1 MHIIGPF
8 FYGIGT
14 GFLMSVLLGVIF
26 FMLIQAGLKYHWK
39 KGFNIAAGVITGDII
54 YVILAISFTGAI
66 AAFLAKNE
74 HTIAIVGGVILLI
87 MGVAAILKKR
97 QIPGTDEKIS
107 SLKNARDFYFK
118 PLLINLV
125 NPANAAWW
133 LGLYSMPPALH
144 YATDQKI
151 IFAAGA
157 ICTVFFTEV
166 GVAATASKLKKYIT
180 PATIHKVDVGVGILL
195 MAVGVRLVLKGT
207 GIG

>member
-1 MHIIGPF
+1 MHILGPF

-39 KGFNIAAGVITGDII
+39 KGFNIAAGVITGDILF
-54 YVILAISFTGAI
+54 VILAISFTGAI
-66 AAFLAKNE
+66 ASFLAKNE
-74 HTIAIVGGVILLI
+74 NTIATVGGAVLLV
-87 MGVAAILKKR
+87 MGMAAMLKKR
-97 QIPGTDEKIS
+97 EIPPGDVKIS
-107 SLKNARDFYFK
+107 SLKNAHDFYFK

-166 GVAATASKLKKYIT
+166 GVAATASRLKKYIT
-180 PATIHKVDVGVGILL
+180 PSTIRKVDKGVGLL
-195 MAVGVRLVLKGT
+195 LIAVGLRLILKGT